1 MFTMDLIEEGILF
14 ERRDLFTG
22 LDSVF
27 FDTTSIYSKGSE
39 GDRKGEG
46 KDHLNQMVVGA
57 VIDDRGKP
65 VCCEMWPGSTLI

>member
-1 MFTMDLIEEGILF
+1 MLF
-14 ERRDLFTG
+14 FLFSAG
-22 LDSVF
+22 DQ
-27 FDTTSIYSKGSE
+27 KGQS
-39 GDRKGEG
+39 